1 MTDYLRRTTDLNDPE
16 VASLFEEVSFWS
28 AKFGSLL
35 FDQIELRG
43 KIEILDV
50 GCGSGFPLFE
60 LARVFGPSSRV
71 TGIDLWKEALKR
83 AQAKAKIY
91 NLPNVKIL
99 EADAAHQPF
108 PNSSFDLIVSNL
120 GLNNWDNPSAVL
132 TECFR
137 VAKAAAR
144 IILTTN
150 IQGHYREFYDVFR
163 ETLKQTNKPEYLKRL
178 QAQEAHRG
186 TKQSLCKLV
195 QKAGWKPR
203 KAMER
208 RFQLRFLDGTALLN
222 HSLTRF
228 GFLDGWRSVVSPAD
242 ERGGLS
248 NRREKTEHESAEKW

>member
-120 GLNNWDNPSAVL
+120 GLNNW
-132 TECFR
+132 E
-137 VAKAAAR
+137 
-144 IILTTN
+144 
-150 IQGHYREFYDVFR
+150 EFYDVFR